1 MPDASWPWGLRVPRQ
16 MRHCK
21 SCSGGM
27 HQLLYQIRLVKAAVL
42 NVREKRP
49 SAQFW
54 LLESRR
60 PRCPKRSRVLGAAM
74 SHGKATCDLRTGGWG
89 LRDQIRPRE
98 SMRGRATNCNSN
110 RGMAFRQKRSA
121 SMRPQQESTASHIRV
136 GEIFSVLNAC
146 A

>member
-1 MPDASWPWGLRVPRQ
+1 MYARRVLALGPSGATSDAALQ
-16 MRHCK
+16 ELH
-21 SCSGGM
+21 CSGGM

-98 SMRGRATNCNSN
+98 SRTCEGVPRTAIQIAGWLFDKSGR
-110 RGMAFRQKRSA
+110 RQ
-121 SMRPQQESTASHIRV
+121 
-136 GEIFSVLNAC
+136 
-146 A
+146 